1 MKRFY
6 EATND
11 YVFDLIFINSQNSY
25 TIKLTKKNYS
35 NIEKLIEEVRKQ
47 SVEDTG
53 SDDVWIEEVILVKG
67 ISKEEN
73 SIDWTLLLGELDQDI
88 VDLLYEEDDISFKLL
103 FCRDYFGNRMTADDV
118 KNSIEEIY
126 VINNP
131 DWVYSN
137 DDERY
142 PESLVEDVMENFYP
156 NLLKEL
162 EKANAESYFDAVNI
176 VRDMGYNGDIR
187 DMIVGDTYIYSWG
200 DL

>member
-131 DWVYSN
+131 DWVYSGN
-137 DDERY
+137 ERY

-162 EKANAESYFDAVNI
+162 EKAKAESYFDAVNI